1 MADNPRGGS
10 RPGPRRA
17 PHGAT
22 GGGPRA
28 DDPSPESSRPRR
40 LTAAGVYEPFHRL
53 ARIVRGRRSG
63 LLAMAAGIAGG
74 LLLVSLFGTHQ
85 YAVGP
90 LQVELGLRLLDR
102 GTTRVVLPP
111 AGQLMA
117 RTHVSPLEFRVTL
130 QSVDIDALRETAE
143 SLPGPGELTDRL
155 RDELVKA
162 ARHFLVR
169 SLVLSAV
176 GGGLGVLIFGF
187 RRRDYALK
195 GTAAGLA
202 VYSILLGAAYS
213 SYDVTAFREP
223 KYSGVLKTA
232 PWMVGLLE
240 ESLVKVRELGDKF
253 SLLAKNLVV
262 LFERIDALE
271 PLAAIPGE
279 RVVLIVSDIHNNP
292 AAMDFIGE
300 IVRSFKVDLI
310 IDAGDVTDFG
320 TALEGLAVVGIA
332 ELGLPYVLAPG
343 NHESP
348 QVIEQLSSRPAATVL
363 IMDQVDIGGIVI
375 AGAAD
380 PSSAT
385 TSPRLPSPGELNS
398 LTRDLEEFLAEP
410 GRPRPDILVVHN
422 PQVAA
427 AFVGRVPTVIN
438 GHTHTIWVRREN
450 STVWLNPGT
459 TGAAGIRGLQTSQEM
474 PYSLILAYME
484 RSADGGSW
492 FVTAADTIRVFNFRT
507 GFQIERHTF
516 SPPDGREEPGRDA
529 DPGAGAGAPA
539 TGPPAGTAGPPTLQ
553 DYPAP

>member
-1 MADNPRGGS
+1 MPVAKSPRERT
-10 RPGPRRA
+10 RPGPGQVPDNGDGDGPPA
-17 PHGAT
+17 DA
-22 GGGPRA
+22 PRA
-28 DDPSPESSRPRR
+28 DARKDGPAAARGLTGSLLRPFRWLARMAGERR
-40 LTAAGVYEPFHRL
+40 KLLLALAAG
-53 ARIVRGRRSG
+53 
-63 LLAMAAGIAGG
+63 MAGG

-85 YAVGP
+85 YTVGP

-102 GTTRVVLPP
+102 GTTRIVLPP

-117 RTHVSPLEFRVTL
+117 RTHMTPLEFSVTL

-143 SLPGPGELTDRL
+143 SLPGVGGLTDRL

-162 ARHFLVR
+162 VRHFLVR
-169 SLVLSAV
+169 SVVLAAV

-202 VYSILLGAAYS
+202 VYSLLLGAAYA

-223 KYSGVLKTA
+223 KYSGVLKAA

-240 ESLVKVRELGDKF
+240 ESLLKVRELGDKF
-253 SLLAKNLVV
+253 SLLAQNLVI

-279 RVVLIVSDIHNNP
+279 RVVLVVSDIHNNP
-292 AAMDFIGE
+292 AAIDFIGE

-310 IDAGDVTDFG
+310 VDGGDLTDFG
-320 TALEGLAVVGIA
+320 TALEGLAVISIS
-332 ELGLPYVLAPG
+332 ELGLPYILAPG

-348 QVIEQLSSRPAATVL
+348 EVIEQLSHRPNASVL
-363 IMDQVDIGGIVI
+363 MMDQVDIDGITI

-385 TSPRLPSPGELNS
+385 TSPRLPSPNELRH
-398 LTRDLEEFLAEP
+398 LTDELEQFLAVP
-410 GRPRPDILVVHN
+410 GRPPPDILVVHN

-438 GHTHTIWVRREN
+438 GHTHTIWVRNEDG
-450 STVWLNPGT
+450 TVWLNPGT

-484 RSADGGSW
+484 RNAADGSW
-492 FVTAADTIRVFNFRT
+492 YVTAADTIRVFNFRT

-516 SPPDGREEPGRDA
+516 P
-529 DPGAGAGAPA
+529 
-539 TGPPAGTAGPPTLQ
+539 PPAGAVPPDTPEQREGPPSHEAPASQ
-553 DYPAP
+553 DNPPP